1 MHKNLCYHTHN
12 FYCDGKNTI
21 KEMVQNAVY
30 QNISHIGISSHA
42 PIKKIN
48 KWSISYQQ
56 LNNYNEEINEIK
68 QEFAKEITVFKS
80 LEIDYIPNIS
90 YSFSHFNE
98 LLDLDFTIGSIH
110 LVLNKANNK
119 LWFIDGDKKECQ
131 NNFKS
136 IFSGNIKKA
145 ITSYY
150 SQIREMVNTQK
161 PNIIGHLDKVVMNTA
176 GEFFNETESWYQ
188 EEIMKTLA
196 VIKENNAIIEINTRG
211 LYKNKWHTSFP
222 SPEILK
228 MSNKL
233 NIPIVISSDA
243 HSITELSGA
252 YDIAIDIALKA
263 GYQHQMIFNNGKWT
277 KTKLT

>member
-1 MHKNLCYHTHN
+1 MHKKLCYHTHN
-12 FYCDGKNTI
+12 SYCDGQNTI
-21 KEMVQNAVY
+21 EEMVYNAVL
-30 QNISHIGISSHA
+30 QGVSHIGISSHA
-42 PIKKIN
+42 PIKKNN

-56 LNNYNEEINEIK
+56 LENYSTEIDKIRDLFSNEIN
-68 QEFAKEITVFKS
+68 VFKS
-80 LEIDYIPNIS
+80 LEMDYIPNLT

-119 LWFIDGDKKECQ
+119 LWFIDGNKEECQ
-131 NNFKS
+131 NNFNS
-136 IFSGNIKKA
+136 IFSGNIKEA

-150 SQIREMVNTQK
+150 NQIREMVSTQK

-176 GEFFNETESWYQ
+176 GEFFNESEEWYQ
-188 EEIMKTLA
+188 EEIIKTLA
-196 VIKENNAIIEINTRG
+196 VIKENNGIIEVNTRG

-233 NIPIVISSDA
+233 DIPIVISSDA

-252 YDIAIDIALKA
+252 YDIAINIALKA
-263 GYQHQMIFNNGKWT
+263 GYRHQMIFNNGKWT